1 MLFLVFY
8 SVGRVLCKKKIFF
21 IICKLDWCFSCK
33 KRTLLVFNH
42 GQNRMQNDVKNTNF
56 FDQVW
61 TVLKQNA
68 KLCDFF
74 ETTFGPKHGSNYM
87 KKHDFG
93 SLSVLSKTECKIS
106 WNFFRLIKTRC
117 KITTY
122 LHLFSNLSNFL

>member
-8 SVGRVLCKKKIFF
+8 SVGRVLCKKKNFF

-74 ETTFGPKHGSNYM
+74 ETTFGPKHGSKLY
-87 KKHDFG
+87 
-93 SLSVLSKTECKIS
+93 E
-106 WNFFRLIKTRC
+106 KTRLW
-117 KITTY
+117 ITFS
-122 LHLFSNLSNFL
+122 LVQNRMQNLLELFQTDQNTMQNHNLFAPLSNLSNFL